1 MKTFTNTREGNDVIT
16 KYYTYKITPTN
27 TVYTALG
34 MRGLGNISESNESS
48 TSNTRVIKDFK
59 MK

>member
-1 MKTFTNTREGNDVIT
+1 
-16 KYYTYKITPTN
+16 
-27 TVYTALG
+27 

-59 MK
+59 MKERTDKSAEIIIQQVFRIFIFV